1 MGSTQRGPREGCGQI
16 LEVRLLL
23 GLGLA
28 SRGHRRSACCGE
40 GGSHKFDVALVNS
53 AGGSIRGTDAILRSA
68 VVRRQQAFDHP
79 QDGRLL
85 RTRSWRGR
93 LGPGR
98 VRRSDETDLIANLE
112 AVPCHARVSVAS
124 RLKVPSLI

>member
-1 MGSTQRGPREGCGQI
+1 MVAHGSRRD
-16 LEVRLLL
+16 
-23 GLGLA
+23 LA
-28 SRGHRRSACCGE
+28 AVGIIGGVDCGE
-40 GGSHKFDVALVNS
+40 GGSHKFDVAFVNS
-53 AGGSIRGTDAILRSA
+53 ADGSIRGTDAILRSA

-112 AVPCHARVSVAS
+112 AVPGHARV
-124 RLKVPSLI
+124 